1 MAKQTTEKSSS
12 TETARVYVGVV
23 DKLDPD
29 AGIQIKR
36 LESGADL
43 LRFLDACNCAGS
55 STSVVDIQMA
65 LPPWL
70 NAESH
75 WVVQPLIA
83 MAYGQFQI
91 PGGRVRTD
99 YIFQVAS
106 GFMYTADVL
115 VFPLNIQEC
124 TILYKVGDPPKF
136 GQQPR
141 LEPYQAQIS
150 LLITR
155 VLNAVAETP

>member
-1 MAKQTTEKSSS
+1 MTKQTTEKSSS
-12 TETARVYVGVV
+12 TETARVYVGLV
-23 DKLDPD
+23 DKLDRD

-36 LESGADL
+36 LECGTDL
-43 LRFLDACNCAGS
+43 LRFLDICNRASS
-55 STSVVDIQMA
+55 STSIVDVQVA

-70 NAESH
+70 NATPH

-83 MAYGQFQI
+83 MAYGRFQM
-91 PGGRVRTD
+91 PGERVRTD

-106 GFMYTADVL
+106 GFMYTVDAL

-124 TILYKVGDPPKF
+124 TILYKLSEPPGF
-136 GQQPR
+136 GQQLR
-141 LEPYQAQIS
+141 LEPHQAQIS

-155 VLNAVAETP
+155 VLNA